1 MGIYMLSIFI
11 PSSVLMEPTRT
22 MKTGEEASHLKTF
35 RRQKVDERM
44 VPDLAKQRNSSPKI
58 CTEDNFNEKIPEK
71 DLQNP
76 KDTQILEVPFLAVCR
91 DGVMG

>member
-44 VPDLAKQRNSSPKI
+44 VPDSAK
-58 CTEDNFNEKIPEK
+58 
-71 DLQNP
+71 
-76 KDTQILEVPFLAVCR
+76 
-91 DGVMG
+91 